1 MPFDSGLAA
10 MLAIKE
16 KITMRAVYHPIINLV
31 DISHSRVLDHFKD
44 RETSLGE
51 LLRYIYL
58 QNLIDPISKKY
69 RLFNLTFCY
78 S

>member
-1 MPFDSGLAA
+1 

-58 QNLIDPISKKY
+58 QNLIDPMSKKY